1 MGSDSPDGLGP
12 SGPAGMRSGVLTATT
27 SSWPH
32 SVTTDQV
39 LARYRGWLLK
49 VAVELAPRRPN
60 DWLDLAQEGWI
71 AMWKALKTY
80 DPDLG
85 AEASYLTTAA
95 RLRMVDCLRRDLW
108 TGTPSARGHIREAPA
123 APVDPDWDWV
133 DAAVG
138 SDVMEELENAYHRG
152 EITAALDGLRP
163 RDRAWV
169 QKMILDDAGRYSWR
183 TQVIPEAVRATLA
196 QRLNHLKEMA

>member
-1 MGSDSPDGLGP
+1 M
-12 SGPAGMRSGVLTATT
+12 
-27 SSWPH
+27 
-32 SVTTDQV
+32 TDQV

-95 RLRMVDCLRRDLW
+95 RLRMVDCLRRNLW
-108 TGTPSARGHIREAPA
+108 TGTPGARGHIRETPA

-138 SDVMEELENAYHRG
+138 CDVMNDLEVAYHHG
-152 EITAALDGLRP
+152 EIAAALDLLKP

-169 QKMILDDAGRYSWR
+169 QKMILDDAGGRSWR
-183 TQVIPEAVRATLA
+183 TQVVPEAVRAMLA
-196 QRLNHLKEMA
+196 AQLSHLRGM